1 VNELPTVLLML
12 IRLERIVKIR
22 LIVDLGLCNQAN
34 LGTQKKSHDL
44 YMSQNTISPEVNKGV
59 CEAAGCFVEAN
70 WHLSENSS
78 YEQQYD
84 KEGLIHEQ
92 F

>member
-1 VNELPTVLLML
+1 MNELPMVLLML

-22 LIVDLGLCNQAN
+22 LIVDLGPCNQAN
-34 LGTQKKSHDL
+34 LETHKKSHDL
-44 YMSQNTISPEVNKGV
+44 YMSQNILSYEVNKDV
-59 CEAAGCFVEAN
+59 CEAAGCFVEAK

-78 YEQQYD
+78 YEQQYG
-84 KEGLIHEQ
+84 KEGLIYDQ